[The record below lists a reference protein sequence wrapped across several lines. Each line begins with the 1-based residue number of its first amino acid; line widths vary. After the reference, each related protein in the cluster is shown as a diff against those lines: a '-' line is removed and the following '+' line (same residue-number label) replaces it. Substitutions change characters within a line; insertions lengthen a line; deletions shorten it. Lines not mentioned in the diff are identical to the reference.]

1 MSKMSDE
8 KLEQM
13 LRARRVAP
21 PSADLAERIILKAQA
36 IPQVQT
42 LSLGQSIRR
51 LFAEFHLPKPAYV
64 LAGTLII
71 GLVLGFSDPFAQAPI
86 DRNGS
91 TTAQAFL
98 YADEDTL

>member
-1 MSKMSDE
+1 MSEMSNE

-36 IPQVQT
+36 LPQVQG
-42 LSLGQSIRR
+42 LALGQSIRR

-64 LAGTLII
+64 LAGTLIL
-71 GLVLGFSDPFAQAPI
+71 GFALGFSDPFTQAPI
-86 DRNGS
+86 DRGGS
-91 TTAQAFL
+91 SSAQAFL
-98 YADEDTL
+98 YVEEDTL